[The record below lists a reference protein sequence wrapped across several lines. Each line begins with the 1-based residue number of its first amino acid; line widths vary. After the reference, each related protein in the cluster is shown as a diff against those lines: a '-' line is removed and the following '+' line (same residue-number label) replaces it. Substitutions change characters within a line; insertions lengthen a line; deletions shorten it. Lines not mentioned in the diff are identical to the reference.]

1 MKLTERFAITLIFTI
16 LLFNQSLWAQR
27 DVYVPE
33 VPRNYD
39 FNYSSFI
46 STVRFYP
53 EDNELDYPV
62 LELGGNRQLLL
73 QFDDLEADNKNY
85 FYKIYHCNYDWTISN
100 DIAAIDYID
109 GFQENRFYESSSSF
123 NTRVEYTH
131 YFLRL
136 PNDDVKFKLS
146 GNYLLKVY
154 LNDDENELVLTR
166 RFVVFEP
173 MMKAVPTVR
182 RSATPPNSRT
192 HQELSLKVEH
202 AGIYIPSP
210 STDIKVAVL
219 QNGRWDNAVSGIK
232 PTFIQEEA
240 IVYDQMGQISFP
252 GYKEFRPLDLRSF
265 SHRGPQVET
274 LEQLKNGFNLKLFPE
289 IPRTNSAY
297 LFTFDINGKF
307 IIASHDNPSAAERA
321 EYGLVK
327 FRLQSNLLPK
337 KDVYVIGGFSDF
349 RAYPQNKLNYN
360 LDTGTYEGEILI
372 KNGFYDYY
380 YATTNSENG
389 NLDIIELEGSTFEAE
404 NDYLIFVY
412 YRKYGS
418 RYDQLVAF
426 NKTSSNKR

>member
-1 MKLTERFAITLIFTI
+1 MSYRLSDSLLLILSFFI
-16 LLFNQSLWAQR
+16 FNSSLWSQR
-27 DVYVPE
+27 EAYVPE
-33 VPRNYD
+33 NIKNFDY
-39 FNYSSFI
+39 NYSSFLSSI
-46 STVRFYP
+46 RFYP
-53 EDNELDYPV
+53 EDSELDYPV
-62 LELGGNRQLLL
+62 LELGSSRQLLL
-73 QFDDLEADNKNY
+73 EFDDLEADNKNY
-85 FYKIYHCNYDWTISN
+85 FYKIYHCNYDWTPSE

-109 GFQENRFYESSSSF
+109 GFQENRFYESSTSF

-154 LNDDENELVLTR
+154 LNDDEEDLVLTR
-166 RFVVFEP
+166 RFVVYEP
-173 MMKAVPTVR
+173 MMKAVPSVR
-182 RSATPPNSRT
+182 RSAAPPNSRT

-202 AGIYIPSP
+202 AGMYIPSP
-210 STDIKVAVL
+210 STDVKVAIL
-219 QNGRWDNAVSGIK
+219 QNGRWENAVMGIK

-240 IVYDQMGQISFP
+240 IIYDQMTQIGFP
-252 GYKEFRPLDLRSF
+252 GYKEFRPLDIRSF
-265 SHRGPQVET
+265 RHRGPQVES
-274 LEQLKNGFNLKLFPE
+274 LEQLNEGFNLTLFND

-297 LFTFDINGKF
+297 LFTYDINGKF
-307 IIASHDNPSAAERA
+307 IIASHDNPAAAERA

-337 KDVYVIGGFSDF
+337 KDVYVIGAFSDF
-349 RAYPQNKLNYN
+349 RAYSKNRLEYN
-360 LDTGTYEGEILI
+360 MDEGSYEGEILL

-380 YATTNSENG
+380 YATTNTETG